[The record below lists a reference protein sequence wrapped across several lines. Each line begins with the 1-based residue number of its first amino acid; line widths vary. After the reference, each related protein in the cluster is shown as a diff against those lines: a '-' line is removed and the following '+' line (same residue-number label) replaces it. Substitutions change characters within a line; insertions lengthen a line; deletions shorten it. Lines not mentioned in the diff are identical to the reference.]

1 MIQRMKFLAV
11 AAIAAVLVACGG
23 GGDDTP
29 SFAGRYFESL
39 TITASTCGTVGT
51 KFEAADT
58 VNQDGRSISINSE
71 GLIMTGSIDGDNG
84 GFSASGSG
92 VVNGNSAQ
100 GTMKYRTVTEGSKY
114 DVEFVLSA
122 SGCTITGKGTATKI

>member
-11 AAIAAVLVACGG
+11 AAMAAVLVACG

-39 TITASTCGTVGT
+39 TITASTCGSVGT

-92 VVNGNSAQ
+92 VVSGNSAQ

-114 DVEFVLSA
+114 DVEFVLTTL
-122 SGCTITGKGTATKI
+122 GCTITGKGTATKI